1 MDYSSMFT
9 FLRQLHPLSRE
20 AQDDLSALCQLH
32 QLDKNEYLLREGDR
46 AHYIYWLR
54 EGVIRVFFS
63 QDANDY
69 NKTFFVPGMFPTP
82 ITALLSE
89 APSEL
94 SFQALTP
101 SLLVKF
107 SYRKY
112 RALFEKHRCLES
124 LMLRIMEIQWIK
136 KERHDIRMVMNDAT
150 TNYLTFREEYP
161 DLESLIPQYH
171 IASYLGITPI
181 QLSRIRAKLAQ
192 GV

>member
-1 MDYSSMFT
+1 M
-9 FLRQLHPLSRE
+9 QLSKMLKHLNAIYPVE
-20 AQDDLSALCQLH
+20 EQAASALMSLSKP
-32 QLDKNEYLLREGDR
+32 LILVKKDFLLCEGNY
-46 AHYIYWLR
+46 AHHIYWLE

-63 QDANDY
+63 QDGNEY

-82 ITALLSE
+82 ITALVSD
-89 APSEL
+89 APSQL

-101 SLLVKF
+101 CRLVRF
-107 SYRKY
+107 SYRKF
-112 RALFEKHRCLES
+112 RDLFAKHRCLES

-161 DLESLIPQYH
+161 DLETLIPQYH

-181 QLSRIRAKLAQ
+181 QLSRIRARLAQ
-192 GV
+192 KV